1 MAGGISEQTPTRRR
15 LRLARLLIVASV
27 VALGIAATL
36 LAWHR
41 SDTDVDRR
49 DAMAA
54 RRATDLVEDL
64 VGSTQAGLAGVA
76 GVVQPDGSVD
86 LRSFR
91 AYGGGVVAATTL
103 EALAYEPVV
112 PAAGRAAFEASIG
125 RPMIDR
131 PSAGAARAP
140 DRPLHYPVL
149 EVVPVT
155 DANRGV
161 LGFDIASD
169 PVRRE
174 AAEQARDRGTV
185 VFSQPVPSQ
194 PSGRQ
199 SFFLVKALYRPA
211 VPISTVA
218 ERRAALVGFVSTAYG
233 ADVLANDL
241 AADLPRG
248 TSFEVWDGRT
258 QLARHGSSDR
268 QGRTTTT
275 SATGR
280 TWTLTVAS
288 GGAPSRSLAL
298 GSAATTLALLAGL
311 ALFLHRTSRYE
322 AQVARAAR
330 HVQSLAAFASGLAG
344 RSTSDDV
351 MTYLTAGV
359 LAPLDAF
366 HAAVGVVDG
375 DRLQRYFTPG
385 ALTASVAA
393 VLPAANPLSAH
404 TPLTE
409 AAREDIAVL
418 LPSTAAMQER
428 YPQLAEAWI
437 AAGFQA
443 TANLPLH
450 DRQGAVI
457 GALGIAWDRPVEL
470 DADLLDRLTTV
481 AGIAGQSLERA
492 QLADAEHRV
501 VGALQT
507 NVLAPLPEVPEL
519 ACAARYLPAAS
530 SVGMGGDWFEGMV
543 LDDGRY
549 VVVVGDVAGHG
560 IGAVAQMAQFR
571 SMIGTLV
578 RLGTPLRDLVELASR
593 SVERTGRIATA
604 VVVAIDAKA
613 GTLEYVAA
621 GHPPP
626 ILRLA
631 NGTTVVLREGR
642 RPLIGVTR
650 PSEDSGIHDFPIGAS
665 LLCYTDGLIER
676 RSEAIDQSVRH
687 LAERFAAVPAGD
699 PERMADDLLAT
710 SLTARE
716 QADDVA
722 LAVIS
727 RRA

>member
-1 MAGGISEQTPTRRR
+1 
-15 LRLARLLIVASV
+15 
-27 VALGIAATL
+27 
-36 LAWHR
+36 
-41 SDTDVDRR
+41 
-49 DAMAA
+49 
-54 RRATDLVEDL
+54 
-64 VGSTQAGLAGVA
+64 
-76 GVVQPDGSVD
+76 
-86 LRSFR
+86 
-91 AYGGGVVAATTL
+91 
-103 EALAYEPVV
+103 
-112 PAAGRAAFEASIG
+112 
-125 RPMIDR
+125 MIDR
-131 PSAGAARAP
+131 PSSGAGLAP
-140 DRPLHYPVL
+140 PRPLHYPVL

-169 PVRRE
+169 PIRRE
-174 AAEQARDRGTV
+174 AAEAARDRGTV

-199 SFFLVKALYRPA
+199 SFFLVKALYRPGM
-211 VPISTVA
+211 PIDTVGQ
-218 ERRAALVGFVSTAYG
+218 RRAALVGFVSTAYG
-233 ADVLANDL
+233 ADVLADDL
-241 AADLPRG
+241 ADGRPRG

-258 QLARHGSSDR
+258 RLADRGSSDR

-280 TWTLTVAS
+280 RWTLTVAS
-288 GGAPSRSLAL
+288 GGSPSRALAL
-298 GSAATTLALLAGL
+298 GSAGTTLALLAGL
-311 ALFLHRTSRYE
+311 ALFLHRTDRYDS
-322 AQVARAAR
+322 QVAQASR

-344 RSTSDDV
+344 RGTSDDV

-359 LAPLDAF
+359 LGPLDAF
-366 HAAVGVVDG
+366 HAAVGVVEG

-385 ALTASVAA
+385 ALTSSVAA
-393 VLPAANPLSAH
+393 VLPAANPLSAN

-409 AAREDIAVL
+409 AARDDVPVL
-418 LPSTAAMQER
+418 LPSTADMRER
-428 YPQLAEAWI
+428 YPTLAEAWI
-437 AAGFQA
+437 GAGFGA

-450 DRQGAVI
+450 DRQGTVI
-457 GALGIAWDRPVEL
+457 GALGIAWDHPVAF
-470 DADLLDRLTTV
+470 DADLVDRLTTV

-507 NVLAPLPEVPEL
+507 NVLAPLPDVPEL

-530 SVGMGGDWFEGMV
+530 SVGMGGDWFEGIV

-578 RLGTPLRDLVELASR
+578 RLGTPLRELVEQASR
-593 SVERTGRIATA
+593 TVEGTGRIATA
-604 VVVAIDAKA
+604 VVVAIDPAA
-613 GTLEYVAA
+613 GTLEYVSA

-631 NGTTVVLREGR
+631 NGTTTVLGAGR

-650 PSEDSGIHDFPIGAS
+650 ASDESGTHDFPIGAS

-676 RSEAIDQSVRH
+676 RSEAIDQSVRR
-687 LAERFAAVPAGD
+687 LAERFADVAAGD
-699 PERMADDLLAT
+699 PERMADELLGS
-710 SLTARE
+710 SLPGHD